1 MKILKLLNKKYF
13 AILFITIFGLNC
25 NADDKPVDIWDLEKK
40 EIDKSSIKSSSSSN
54 NNDETFKDF
63 ESSVYDMQ
71 SQKKND
77 EIKLEENIK
86 TKEIK
91 LFGLY
96 DPEDYDLKIDMWI
109 NSDGDQLK
117 RIFSKL
123 MKLNLSKDATEIL
136 NISLLTNAYHP
147 KKNITD
153 EEFFELKSNWL
164 IKDSNLDLIEDYLVK
179 NQIFDLNPKLTKYL
193 VDYYLSASNIERA
206 CKIFSRNTEPIS
218 DNYLSKFNIYCLI
231 LNKRNEEAQLIFDL
245 KKELGFEDKYFENKI
260 NFLFGYSSKA
270 DKTIS
275 EKSILDF
282 HLAHK
287 TNSEFNFE
295 PNENTKKI
303 IWKYLSS
310 ANLLSSFQEI
320 DVKEIDKIAT
330 IEKAVHNKNYSETD
344 LFNLYKRFQ
353 FNINELLNPEDAYKS
368 MPNIQ
373 SRALIYQKILLESE
387 KVKKLK
393 LLKKLKDSFKKD
405 GLNNAFDTELKKF
418 LEDYNPTEI
427 PDNLTSFYYTN
438 ITIDN
443 YLEKKI
449 KFDNDIMHQSKLVN
463 YFNGDYAKS
472 KIEKDVNNFLK
483 KIKKNKKYYF
493 STKDKMFLE
502 SLKSDGIIIQDK
514 YNDIYKIDEN
524 EIPTDIQ
531 VMINNDEKGMV
542 LLRIAEVIG
551 QDDLEKIDDDTI
563 YFIINT
569 LNQLNIDFIR
579 NKILFKI
586 LPLKV

>member
-1 MKILKLLNKKYF
+1 
-13 AILFITIFGLNC
+13 
-25 NADDKPVDIWDLEKK
+25 
-40 EIDKSSIKSSSSSN
+40 
-54 NNDETFKDF
+54 
-63 ESSVYDMQ
+63 
-71 SQKKND
+71 
-77 EIKLEENIK
+77 
-86 TKEIK
+86 
-91 LFGLY
+91 
-96 DPEDYDLKIDMWI
+96 
-109 NSDGDQLK
+109 
-117 RIFSKL
+117 
-123 MKLNLSKDATEIL
+123 
-136 NISLLTNAYHP
+136 
-147 KKNITD
+147 
-153 EEFFELKSNWL
+153 
-164 IKDSNLDLIEDYLVK
+164 
-179 NQIFDLNPKLTKYL
+179 
-193 VDYYLSASNIERA
+193 
-206 CKIFSRNTEPIS
+206 
-218 DNYLSKFNIYCLI
+218 
-231 LNKRNEEAQLIFDL
+231 
-245 KKELGFEDKYFENKI
+245 
-260 NFLFGYSSKA
+260 
-270 DKTIS
+270 
-275 EKSILDF
+275 
-282 HLAHK
+282 
-287 TNSEFNFE
+287 
-295 PNENTKKI
+295 
-303 IWKYLSS
+303 
-310 ANLLSSFQEI
+310 LSSFQEI

-393 LLKKLKDSFKKD
+393 LLKKLKDLFKKD

-531 VMINNDEKGMV
+531 IMINNDEKGMV